1 METEE
6 ERQIR
11 RKKRIEEMK
20 REKRKAEFMQRWGIA
35 AALAAVL
42 VVLGAG
48 IGSAVFSRKDESSQ
62 EQGSERGIGLVEL
75 QDAASGGSETL
86 NGGGVG
92 PDGIG
97 DEAGLTADNREG
109 MFSEEGEREG
119 TVPAGGAESSTSE
132 AGAADEEQ
140 RVAGSKHTDE
150 SGTADGGDGREAETS
165 GRRKGNQM
173 ARKTVD
179 FPEGPETMPMSE
191 PGDTL
196 PAEEMPNDTLA
207 GKTLYFEAHDSE
219 NTVEFDET
227 IISQY
232 GILIDTEDGTV
243 LAQKEAHERMN
254 PASMTK
260 VLTLLVAAEHLT
272 EADLDV
278 TVSITIDITDYCY
291 VNECSVTGYDLDEEV
306 PVRDLLYGTILPSGA
321 DSSLALAKYVSGSHE
336 AFVELMNEKVAE
348 LGLAE
353 STHFTNCVGLYD
365 EAHYTTA
372 YDMAVIMK
380 AAADDAFCREILS
393 ARTYTTTFTEQ
404 HPEGLVISNWFLRR
418 IEDKDTHGEIL
429 CGKTGFVD
437 QSGSCAASLA
447 VGNDGKE
454 YLCVTGNS
462 TSSWKCIAD
471 QVALYQNF
479 IPE

>member
-20 REKRKAEFMQRWGIA
+20 REKRKAEFVQKWGIVA
-35 AALAAVL
+35 ASAAVL
-42 VVLGAG
+42 VMIGVGA
-48 IGSAVFSRKDESSQ
+48 VMFSGKNDRSQ
-62 EQGSERGIGLVEL
+62 EQGNESGTGIMTL
-75 QDAASGGSETL
+75 QDMASGSSEAL

-92 PDGIG
+92 PD
-97 DEAGLTADNREG
+97 EAGDQSALTADNREG
-109 MFSEEGEREG
+109 MLSEEGEKEENIPAEG
-119 TVPAGGAESSTSE
+119 GESGTPEADTAGEEQKEDGSGQEEIDGS
-132 AGAADEEQ
+132 GAAD
-140 RVAGSKHTDE
+140 S
-150 SGTADGGDGREAETS
+150 GDGRETGAAV
-165 GRRKGNQM
+165 RRKGNRVAKQ
-173 ARKTVD
+173 TVD
-179 FPEGPETMPMSE
+179 IPEDAETMPMSE
-191 PGDTL
+191 PGETL
-196 PAEEMPNDTLA
+196 PAEEVPNDTLA
-207 GKTLYFEAHDSE
+207 GKTSYFEAHDSE
-219 NTVEFDET
+219 STAEFDET

-232 GILIDTEDGTV
+232 GILIDAEDGTV

-278 TVSITIDITDYCY
+278 TVPITIDITDYCY
-291 VNECSVTGYDLDEEV
+291 VNECSVTGYALDEEV

-321 DSSLALAKYVSGSHE
+321 DSSLALAKYVAGSHE

-348 LGLAE
+348 LGLAQT
-353 STHFTNCVGLYD
+353 THFTNCVGLYD

-380 AAADDAFCREILS
+380 AAADNAFCREILS
-393 ARTYTTTFTEQ
+393 ARTYTTTFTVQ

-471 QVALYQNF
+471 QVALYQSF

>member
-20 REKRKAEFMQRWGIA
+20 REKRKAEFMQKWGIVA
-35 AALAAVL
+35 ASAAVL
-42 VVLGAG
+42 AVLGVG
-48 IGSAVFSRKDESSQ
+48 IGAAIFSRKDDGSQ
-62 EQGSERGIGLVEL
+62 EQSSENELRVVTL
-75 QDAASGGSETL
+75 QDVVQGGSEAM

-92 PDGIG
+92 P
-97 DEAGLTADNREG
+97 
-109 MFSEEGEREG
+109 
-119 TVPAGGAESSTSE
+119 ESSTPEAGSADEEHRESGSGQEGIDESGTTDSGEGRE
-132 AGAADEEQ
+132 AGAAVQ
-140 RVAGSKHTDE
+140 
-150 SGTADGGDGREAETS
+150 
-165 GRRKGNQM
+165 RKGNRM
-173 ARKTVD
+173 ARQTVD
-179 FPEGPETMPMSE
+179 FPEEAETMPMSE
-191 PGDTL
+191 PGEML
-196 PAEEMPNDTLA
+196 PAEEAPNDTLA
-207 GKTLYFEAHDSE
+207 GKTSYFEAHDSE
-219 NTVEFDET
+219 STAEFDET

-232 GILIDTEDGTV
+232 GILIDAEDGTI

-278 TVSITIDITDYCY
+278 TVPITIDITDYCY
-291 VNECSVTGYDLDEEV
+291 VNECSVTGYALDEEV

-348 LGLAE
+348 LGLAG

-380 AAADDAFCREILS
+380 AAADNAFCREILS

-471 QVALYQNF
+471 QVALYQSF

>member
-11 RKKRIEEMK
+11 RRKRIEEMK
-20 REKRKAEFMQRWGIA
+20 REKRRVEFMRRWGIVVA
-35 AALAAVL
+35 SVAVL
-42 VVLGAG
+42 ATAGIG
-48 IGSAVFSRKDESSQ
+48 IGSALFSDGEGGRETN
-62 EQGSERGIGLVEL
+62 QGNDTGTVAIRNVEP
-75 QDAASGGSETL
+75 GEETGST
-86 NGGGVG
+86 NGGRNA
-92 PDGIG
+92 P
-97 DEAGLTADNREG
+97 EY
-109 MFSEEGEREG
+109 
-119 TVPAGGAESSTSE
+119 
-132 AGAADEEQ
+132 
-140 RVAGSKHTDE
+140 E
-150 SGTADGGDGREAETS
+150 SGNPEAPVK
-165 GRRKGNQM
+165 RKGNRM
-173 ARKTVD
+173 ANRSVS
-179 FPEGPETMPMSE
+179 FPESAETVPVSGPGEGVSVDEEE
-191 PGDTL
+191 PDG
-196 PAEEMPNDTLA
+196 MLA
-207 GKTLYFEAHDSE
+207 GKTSSFEAHDSE
-219 NTVEFDET
+219 DTAEFDET

-232 GILIDTEDGTV
+232 GILIDTEDGTI

-272 EADLDV
+272 EADLNV
-278 TVSITIDITDYCY
+278 TVPITIDITDYCY
-291 VNECSVTGYDLDEEV
+291 VNECSVTGYALDEEV

-321 DSSLALAKYVSGSHE
+321 DSSLALAKYVAGSHE
-336 AFVELMNEKVAE
+336 AFVEMMNEKVAE
-348 LGLAE
+348 LGLAD

-380 AAADDAFCREILS
+380 AASDNAFCREILS

>member
-6 ERQIR
+6 ERRIR
-11 RKKRIEEMK
+11 RRKRIEEMK
-20 REKRKAEFMQRWGIA
+20 REKRRAEFMRRWGIA
-35 AALAAVL
+35 VVSVAVLAAA
-42 VVLGAG
+42 GFG
-48 IGSAVFSRKDESSQ
+48 IGSALLSDKEDGGRNVN
-62 EQGSERGIGLVEL
+62 QGGDTGVVAIRDVEP
-75 QDAASGGSETL
+75 GGETGAM
-86 NGGGVG
+86 NGGGNIPEYG
-92 PDGIG
+92 SG
-97 DEAGLTADNREG
+97 DKGSA
-109 MFSEEGEREG
+109 EEGNQTG
-119 TVPAGGAESSTSE
+119 TVPGEGNVQAGGEEGRMPGMSASE
-132 AGAADEEQ
+132 AGNQSGTVPGE
-140 RVAGSKHTDE
+140 AGRDE
-150 SGTADGGDGREAETS
+150 SGNPETPV
-165 GRRKGNQM
+165 RRKGNQM
-173 ARKTVD
+173 ANRSINI
-179 FPEGPETMPMSE
+179 PEGTETVPVSGPGEGMP
-191 PGDTL
+191 
-196 PAEEMPNDTLA
+196 AVEEESDGMLA
-207 GKTLYFEAHDSE
+207 GKTPSFKAHDSE
-219 NTVEFDET
+219 DTAEFDET

-232 GILIDTEDGTV
+232 GILIDAEDGTV

-260 VLTLLVAAEHLT
+260 ILTLLVAAEHLT
-272 EADLDV
+272 EADLEV
-278 TVSITIDITDYCY
+278 KVPITIDITDYCY
-291 VNECSVTGYDLDEEV
+291 INECSVTGYALDEAV
-306 PVRDLLYGTILPSGA
+306 PIRDLLYGTILPSGA
-321 DSSLALAKYVSGSHE
+321 DSSLALAKYVAGSHE
-336 AFVELMNEKVAE
+336 AFVEMMNDKVAE

-353 STHFTNCVGLYD
+353 TTHFTNCVGLYD

-393 ARTYTTTFTEQ
+393 ARTYTTTVTEQ

-418 IEDKDTHGEIL
+418 IEDKDTHGEVL

-462 TSSWKCIAD
+462 TSSSKCIAD

>member
-11 RKKRIEEMK
+11 RRKRIEEMK
-20 REKRKAEFMQRWGIA
+20 REKRKVEFMRRWGIVVA
-35 AALAAVL
+35 SVAVL
-42 VVLGAG
+42 ATAGIG
-48 IGSAVFSRKDESSQ
+48 IGSALFSDGEGGREIN
-62 EQGSERGIGLVEL
+62 QGNDTGTVAIRNVEP
-75 QDAASGGSETL
+75 GEETGST
-86 NGGGVG
+86 NGGGNA
-92 PDGIG
+92 P
-97 DEAGLTADNREG
+97 EY
-109 MFSEEGEREG
+109 
-119 TVPAGGAESSTSE
+119 
-132 AGAADEEQ
+132 
-140 RVAGSKHTDE
+140 E
-150 SGTADGGDGREAETS
+150 SGNPEAPV
-165 GRRKGNQM
+165 RRKGNRM
-173 ARKTVD
+173 ANRSVS
-179 FPEGPETMPMSE
+179 FPESAETVPVSGPGEGVSVDEEE
-191 PGDTL
+191 PDG
-196 PAEEMPNDTLA
+196 MLA
-207 GKTLYFEAHDSE
+207 GKTSSFEAHDNE
-219 NTVEFDET
+219 DTAEFDET

-232 GILIDTEDGTV
+232 GILIDAEDGTI

-272 EADLDV
+272 EEDLDV
-278 TVSITIDITDYCY
+278 TVPITIDITDYCY
-291 VNECSVTGYDLDEEV
+291 VNECSVTGYALDEEV

-321 DSSLALAKYVSGSHE
+321 DSSLALAKYVAGSHE
-336 AFVELMNEKVAE
+336 AFVEMMNEKIAE
-348 LGLAE
+348 LGLAD

-380 AAADDAFCREILS
+380 AASDNAFCREILS